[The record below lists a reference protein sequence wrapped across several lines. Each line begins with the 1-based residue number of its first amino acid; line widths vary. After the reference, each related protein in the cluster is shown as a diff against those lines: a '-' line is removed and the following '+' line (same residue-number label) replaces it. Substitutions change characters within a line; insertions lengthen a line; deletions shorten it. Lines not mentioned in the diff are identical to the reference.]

1 MSALQNEPK
10 GARWA
15 SFGFAFT
22 VFGLLPSEIG
32 HQDIA
37 ALLARQPGVTQ
48 RWQKHALGSPFGTV
62 HTATFSFP
70 RPLGSSIPRAPAAL
84 LASLR
89 GEGGDVTGSIARNP
103 LGQVI
108 RPPQPHEFPMV
119 DRSAKG
125 DRLSS
130 KGDRLPLKRP
140 EADVTVAPQVAQPED
155 EGAAIAPANAPAAD
169 EGAASKPV
177 ENLNTKPVTAGVTAP
192 LDPELEAALK
202 SAPLPQYRASQ
213 AAPAATPADADEA
226 ERDAVPPKDQFA
238 IQTSHL
244 YFGHSLFGNLG
255 GTLERWQPGEEPRLV
270 IPDTD
275 LKQTVALPG
284 QASEGSTIAPKGE
297 VTAQPQRSQS
307 PATRLGLDAKGYA
320 KAAKCLAEAVYF
332 EARGEPV
339 RGQIAVAQVV
349 VNRAFS
355 GYYPENVCG
364 VVYQNSHRRYACQFT
379 FACDR
384 VRDVVTEPEQW
395 DRARKIAKEMLDGRL
410 WLPEVNRST
419 HYHATYVR
427 PYWVRGMKK
436 NYKAGLHVFYRPR
449 QWGDGSEVPSWGNAE
464 ETAEIAAKL

>member
-1 MSALQNEPK
+1 M
-10 GARWA
+10 A
-15 SFGFAFT
+15 SFGFALT

-32 HQDIA
+32 YQDIA

-48 RWQKHALGSPFGTV
+48 RWQKHALASPFGTI
-62 HTATFSFP
+62 HAATFSLP
-70 RPLGSSIPRAPAAL
+70 RPLGSSIPRAPGVQ

-89 GEGGDVTGSIARNP
+89 GGGGDTTGSIARNP

-119 DRSAKG
+119 DRTAKG
-125 DRLSS
+125 DRLSL
-130 KGDRLPLKRP
+130 KGDRLTIRRP
-140 EADVTVAPQVAQPED
+140 EADAAAAPQIVFPED
-155 EGAAIAPANAPAAD
+155 EGAADPAAPPAANEPVATEPID
-169 EGAASKPV
+169 SLNSKPVIAGAAS
-177 ENLNTKPVTAGVTAP
+177 P
-192 LDPELEAALK
+192 LDPELEAALQ
-202 SAPLPQYRASQ
+202 SAPLPQYRAAKGTDSKT
-213 AAPAATPADADEA
+213 PAAAEA
-226 ERDAVPPKDQFA
+226 ERDALPPKDQFS

-255 GTLERWQPGEEPRLV
+255 GTLERWQPGQEPRLV
-270 IPDTD
+270 VPGVDTD

-284 QASEGSTIAPKGE
+284 DAGEGSTVAPKGE
-297 VTAQPQRSQS
+297 VAAQPQRPQS
-307 PATRLGLDAKGYA
+307 PSERLGLDASGYA

-355 GYYPENVCG
+355 GYYPETVCG
-364 VVYQNSHRRYACQFT
+364 VVYQNKHRYLACQFT
-379 FACDR
+379 FACDG

-427 PYWVRGMKK
+427 PYWVREMKK
-436 NYKAGLHVFYRPR
+436 NYKTGLHVFYRPR

>member
-1 MSALQNEPK
+1 MSALQNKPK
-10 GARWA
+10 GAQFA
-15 SFGFAFT
+15 SFGFALT

-32 HQDIA
+32 YQDIA
-37 ALLARQPGVTQ
+37 ALIARQPGVTQ
-48 RWQKHALGSPFGTV
+48 RWQKHALASPFGTI
-62 HTATFSFP
+62 HAATFSFP
-70 RPLGSSIPRAPAAL
+70 RPVGSSIPGAPGPQ
-84 LASLR
+84 LANLR
-89 GEGGDVTGSIARNP
+89 GEAGDVTGSISRDP
-103 LGQVI
+103 VGQVI
-108 RPPQPHEFPMV
+108 RPPRPHEFPIV

-130 KGDRLPLKRP
+130 KGDRLPIKRP
-140 EADVTVAPQVAQPED
+140 EEVIAAPQIVRP
-155 EGAAIAPANAPAAD
+155 AD
-169 EGAASKPV
+169 EGAATPAVPAATEPAQSEPV
-177 ENLNTKPVTAGVTAP
+177 DNLNIKPVTAGVTAP

-202 SAPLPQYRASQ
+202 SAPLPQYQASQ
-213 AAPAATPADADEA
+213 AAGAKPPAGTDDA
-226 ERDAVPPKDQFA
+226 ERDALPPKDQFA

-255 GTLERWQPGEEPRLV
+255 GSLERWQPGEEPRLV

-284 QASEGSTIAPKGE
+284 QVSEGSTIAPKGE
-297 VTAQPQRSQS
+297 VTEPPTRSQS
-307 PATRLGLDAKGYA
+307 PAMRLGLDAKGYA

-395 DRARKIAKEMLDGRL
+395 DRARNIAKEMLDGRL

-427 PYWVRGMKK
+427 PYWVRSMKK

-464 ETAEIAAKL
+464 ETAEIASKL

>member
-1 MSALQNEPK
+1 MSALQNKPK
-10 GARWA
+10 GARLA
-15 SFGFAFT
+15 SFGFALT

-32 HQDIA
+32 YQDIA
-37 ALLARQPGVTQ
+37 ALIARQPGVTQ
-48 RWQKHALGSPFGTV
+48 RWQKHALASPFGTI
-62 HTATFSFP
+62 HAAAFSFP
-70 RPLGSSIPRAPAAL
+70 RPLGSSIPRAPGPQ
-84 LASLR
+84 LANLR
-89 GEGGDVTGSIARNP
+89 GEAGDVTGSIGRDP
-103 LGQVI
+103 VGQVI
-108 RPPQPHEFPMV
+108 RPPRPHEFPIV

-130 KGDRLPLKRP
+130 KGDRLPIKRP
-140 EADVTVAPQVAQPED
+140 DEVTAAPPIVRP
-155 EGAAIAPANAPAAD
+155 AD
-169 EGAASKPV
+169 EGAAAPAVPAASEPAQSEPV
-177 ENLNTKPVTAGVTAP
+177 DNLNIKPVTAGVTAP

-202 SAPLPQYRASQ
+202 SAPLPQYHASQ
-213 AAPAATPADADEA
+213 ATGAKPPAGADDA
-226 ERDAVPPKDQFA
+226 ERDALPPKDQFA

-255 GTLERWQPGEEPRLV
+255 GSLERWQPGEEPRLV

-284 QASEGSTIAPKGE
+284 QVSEGSTIAPKGE
-297 VTAQPQRSQS
+297 VTEQPQRSQS
-307 PATRLGLDAKGYA
+307 PAMRLGLDAKGYA

-355 GYYPENVCG
+355 GYYPETVCG

-395 DRARKIAKEMLDGRL
+395 DRARKIAREMLDGRL

-427 PYWVRGMKK
+427 PYWVRSMKK

-464 ETAEIAAKL
+464 ETAEIASKL